1 MDKVWASAAEAVRDV
16 GSGATVMVSG
26 FGPPG
31 QPEALVSALLHSGAT
46 DLTIINNNAGAGGI
60 AISALFEA
68 KRVRKVVCSFPKA
81 IGSTI
86 FDDLYRAGE
95 IELELVPQGTLAER
109 IRAASAGVPAFY
121 TPTGY
126 GTQLAEGKETKVI
139 DGRPCVLEFALR
151 ADVALIRAHRA
162 DPAGNLVY
170 RKTARN
176 FGPIMAGAATTTI
189 AEVGGIVPLGQLD
202 PEHVVTPGALVHRI
216 VLGADTGTATGER

>member
-1 MDKVWASAAEAVRDV
+1 MDKVMASAAAAVADV

-31 QPEALVSALLHSGAT
+31 QPEALVGALLDSGAD

-109 IRAASAGVPAFY
+109 IRAASAGVAAFY

-126 GTQLAEGKETKVI
+126 GTELAQGKETKVI
-139 DGRPCVLEFALR
+139 DGRPCVLELALR

-162 DPAGNLVY
+162 DPSGNLVY

-189 AEVGGIVPLGQLD
+189 AEVGGIVPLGGLD

-216 VLGADTGTATGER
+216 VLGQDTGTATGAV

>member
-1 MDKVWASAAEAVRDV
+1 
-16 GSGATVMVSG
+16 VMVSG

-31 QPEALVSALLHSGAT
+31 QPEALVSALLDSGAR
-46 DLTIINNNAGAGGI
+46 DLTVINNNAGAGGV
-60 AISALFEA
+60 AMSALFAA

-81 IGSTI
+81 IESTI

-109 IRAASAGVPAFY
+109 IRAGSAGVAGFY

-139 DGRPCVLEFALR
+139 EGRPCVLELALR

-176 FGPIMAGAATTTI
+176 FGPVMAGAATTTI
-189 AEVGGIVPLGQLD
+189 SEVGGMVPLGGLD
-202 PEHVVTPGALVHRI
+202 PERVVTPGALVDRI
-216 VLGADTGTATGER
+216 VLGADTGPATGGV